1 MKILRLRFAAIIPMA
16 RSLNAI
22 ATPVLFLFCC
32 GRDSYRLEHVL
43 DVDIVSSGNR
53 IEGPAAGD
61 CRHNRRVL
69 GGESINTHRIDVGD
83 GTIPYLR

>member
-1 MKILRLRFAAIIPMA
+1 MTLTGWNM
-16 RSLNAI
+16 LNIDA
-22 ATPVLFLFCC
+22 
-32 GRDSYRLEHVL
+32 
-43 DVDIVSSGNR
+43 VSSGNR

-69 GGESINTHRIDVGD
+69 GGESINTHRIDAGD